1 MTSVYST
8 TLSSDN
14 FGLQF
19 LALAGDD
26 EGVQDAIDSGAN
38 VNAIDASGRTALM
51 CAVAGNHWSDISV
64 AHDGSFMTPSRLKVI
79 DILLKRPEI
88 SLYTLNAP
96 QNAFND
102 ATPLGMAAWLNMPEA
117 VRVLLKSSL
126 DSVAVDGTDMHGS
139 TPLMY
144 AARDG
149 HLEIVSLLLQ
159 HGARPDIRALNHRS
173 AIQYALSHPKVL
185 YACETMLRR
194 HRLHEWK
201 TSTRSEILL
210 ESDNLFKR
218 VASSLA
224 YMEEFDMLPQDFQTP
239 DTILECLYSDP
250 EALHSTLFPTL
261 STHPLL
267 LPLVNARD
275 ENGWSPIHHCA
286 SAPVPSIQVLDTL
299 YCAGAD
305 VALFTEREHH
315 TPLHCFAFSG
325 HPNCSEETL
334 YQYVNHLVHDLRAP
348 LSARDKLG
356 NTCLHI
362 AAQRGRSVEV
372 LRVLLKCDT
381 SRAVRDLCNAKGLT
395 ALEVAKPQYR
405 VVLEQ
410 DAQESVRPG
419 SSLSTNTLRPQQ
431 SSIESHLDPECP
443 VGKSRSS
450 HITLADYDVFNAAA
464 HLIDKLRISSPTLH
478 RDSMDTRH
486 MVHMESLISEME
498 NLKRTIIGHFQARA
512 QEVSDVLKDME
523 GDVQDTAVLL
533 ESVRRSV
540 ERKIEEHG
548 LQPLT
553 ITRVSE
559 DSEITCVSDRISDS
573 SKGSKIND
581 DDKSRLST
589 PGTLQPTNTPSHT
602 NNSLLSTSNV
612 SSKKVS
618 GSTTSRFVA
627 WIKRKTSANAL
638 LAKSSNPMLPTSSQM
653 PQVMK
658 KDIQDRMP
666 VARKE
671 SDSSDLMRM
680 SIISALRTSGRPI
693 GAAGRELDS
702 VRESLT
708 SIKKLLQSTTRSV
721 ARAER
726 ILKRALKARRTMVED
741 LQKEEDLFIRGSSL
755 SNKSSLASIAS
766 ISTVDTSLGGLT
778 AENDDEETRAIRLLL
793 LRKIDA
799 GLSGVLDEIENTNR
813 CLLVIKNVI
822 KGVKRRIYV

>member
-51 CAVAGNHWSDISV
+51 CALAGNHWSDISV

-88 SLYTLNAP
+88 SLFTLNAP

-117 VRVLLKSSL
+117 VRVMLKSSL

-185 YACETMLRR
+185 YACETILRR

-201 TSTRSEILL
+201 TSTKSEILL

-224 YMEEFDMLPQDFQTP
+224 YMEEFDPMPQSFQTP

-261 STHPLL
+261 STHPQP

-315 TPLHCFAFSG
+315 TPLHCFAFSD

-334 YQYVNHLVHDLRAP
+334 YQYLNHLVHDLRAP
-348 LSARDKLG
+348 LSARDKQG

-450 HITLADYDVFNAAA
+450 HITLADYDVFNATA

-486 MVHMESLISEME
+486 TAHMELMISEME

-540 ERKIEEHG
+540 ERKIKEHG

-573 SKGSKIND
+573 SKG
-581 DDKSRLST
+581 
-589 PGTLQPTNTPSHT
+589 
-602 NNSLLSTSNV
+602 LLSTSNV

-638 LAKSSNPMLPTSSQM
+638 LAKSSNPMLPPSSQM

-726 ILKRALKARRTMVED
+726 ILKRALKVRYPIRCTVLVSQTMVED
-741 LQKEEDLFIRGSSL
+741 LQKEGDLFIRGSSL